1 MYPESS
7 NTADYL
13 ASDDIVDW
21 KNPLILVRARE
32 LTAGRKS
39 EIDQARC
46 IYEWVR
52 DHVSHSFDAKS
63 DSVTCSA
70 SEVLRYHTGICYAK
84 SHLLAALLRASA
96 IPAGFCYQVLMR
108 DPPER
113 GHVLHGLNA
122 LYLSDLDRWI
132 RVDARGNTG
141 RINAQFDTEREQLAF
156 PPRPAQGEFTY
167 KPIFA
172 KPAKVVV
179 DALRRYKT
187 CTELRSHLPERLP

>member
-7 NTADYL
+7 DVADYL
-13 ASDDIVDW
+13 ASDEIVDW

-32 LTAGRKS
+32 LTTGRKS
-39 EIDQARC
+39 DLDKARC

-52 DHVSHSFDAKS
+52 DHVSHSRDDKS
-63 DSVTCSA
+63 DVVTCVA
-70 SEVLRYHTGICYAK
+70 SEVLRHHSGICYAK

-108 DPPER
+108 DPPDTR
-113 GHVLHGLNA
+113 HVLHGLNG

-141 RINAQFDTEREQLAF
+141 GINAQFDTEKEKLAF
-156 PPRPAQGEFTY
+156 PPRPAQGEYTY

-172 KPAKVVV
+172 KPAKVVIDV
-179 DALRRYKT
+179 LKRYKT
-187 CTELRSHLPERLP
+187 CSELWPHLPERLP